1 MIIASPSQ
9 CYLFTLRILAPTRKT
24 EREKAGPIY
33 LCFAPYWT
41 DYPSGPVNLIDH
53 EEIATKAQLLDHWEV
68 DTIPFEGLFKTI

>member
-1 MIIASPSQ
+1 MHRPPSVIFSRSNEQ
-9 CYLFTLRILAPTRKT
+9 QEKQ
-24 EREKAGPIY
+24 REKAGPIY

-41 DYPSGPVNLIDH
+41 NYPSGPVNLIDH